1 MHANKET
8 SAQNTFITQQ
18 QQQRMVWFINYTQ
31 LYPYENV
38 CMAADGSLMFILLI
52 AACLIVHFVS
62 FARTRN
68 SNIKSNLLSAA
79 KHTQPEI

>member
-1 MHANKET
+1 
-8 SAQNTFITQQ
+8 
-18 QQQRMVWFINYTQ
+18 
-31 LYPYENV
+31 
-38 CMAADGSLMFILLI
+38 MAADGSLMFIPLI